1 MRTRVYYY
9 NMIKDG
15 NVFGSVKCET
25 STKAKSIAANIL
37 GVTPEALST
46 KRVPA
51 SEAAAPV
58 ESLRR
63 SQEKTTQDEKGRS
76 TGDTSP
82 KRQVIVDFSKS
93 SKSEGQPNTKQM
105 AAWAQLKH
113 EVTDLDNIDL
123 DSMKTTWCVDAN
135 GMMTVKIRYN
145 LDAETIRYRK
155 LIIGRGGAV
164 HGYGKKPRGTEKLMT
179 AKKDVLKYCYKDEK
193 SLYNNRN

>member
-15 NVFGSVKCET
+15 NVCGSVKCET
-25 STKAKSIAANIL
+25 STQAKNIAANIL

-63 SQEKTTQDEKGRS
+63 SYEKTTQDEKGRS
-76 TGDTSP
+76 TGDASP

-93 SKSEGQPNTKQM
+93 SKSEGQPNARQM
-105 AAWAQLKH
+105 VAWEQLKH
-113 EVTDLDNIDL
+113 EVADLDDIDPN
-123 DSMKTTWCVDAN
+123 SMKTTWCVDAN
-135 GMMTVKIRYN
+135 GLMTVKIRYN
-145 LDAETIRYRK
+145 LDAEIIRYRK

-179 AKKDVLKYCYKDEK
+179 AKKDVMKYCYKDEK
-193 SLYNNRN
+193 ISLQ